1 MPFLCFFSLVI
12 LTFYAYN
19 VNMNF
24 LLMSNDVVFISKMIE
39 EIKKNEEGAL
49 ILTSDFQ
56 EESLLNIRPS
66 LENISLCVIF
76 SDPTVFKTVEESTL
90 LASIVGYLYA
100 SNTPVITNDRA
111 LAYHTLFT
119 NDGVQFLKDETKI
132 VSYLKKQYS
141 NIIDKNNKRMAK
153 KELMIR
159 GIPFTAD
166 CFGQYLAKN
175 KTEICNLF
183 IEAEIDPNARDD
195 FGTPILNLAVRN
207 DNESFVKKLLD
218 AGAEINSV
226 SEDRGYTP
234 VMDAVWRGNYEITK
248 LLIERGAELNT
259 ISKEGQSNLV
269 LAVGADRTKICEILA
284 KNGADPDIKDQM
296 GMSAYGYATLFKKTE
311 LVEILKPFHH
321 E

>member
-1 MPFLCFFSLVI
+1 
-12 LTFYAYN
+12 
-19 VNMNF
+19 MNF
-24 LLMSNDVVFISKMIE
+24 LLMSNDAVFFTKMIE

-49 ILTSDFQ
+49 ILTTDFQ
-56 EESLLNIRPS
+56 EENLLHIRPS
-66 LENISLCVIF
+66 LDNISLCVIF
-76 SDPTVFKTVEESTL
+76 SAPTAFKSMEESTL

-100 SNTPVITNDRA
+100 NNTPVITNDRQ

-119 NDGVQFLKDETKI
+119 NEGVQFFNGEDKI
-132 VSYLKKQYS
+132 ISYLKKQYRQI
-141 NIIDKNNKRMAK
+141 NKKNDKRQAK

-166 CFGQYLAKN
+166 CFSQFMAKN

-183 IEAEIDPNARDD
+183 LEADIDPNSRDD
-195 FGTPILNLAVRN
+195 FGTPLLNIAVRN
-207 DNESFVKKLLD
+207 DNIDFVNKLLD
-218 AGAEINSV
+218 AGAKINES
-226 SEDRGYTP
+226 SEDRGYTA

-248 LLIERGAELNT
+248 LLIEKGAELNT

-269 LAVGADRTKICEILA
+269 LAVGADRIKICEILA

-311 LVEILKPFHH
+311 IVDILKPYHK

>member
-1 MPFLCFFSLVI
+1 
-12 LTFYAYN
+12 
-19 VNMNF
+19 MNF
-24 LLMSNDVVFISKMIE
+24 LLMSNDAVFFTKMIE

-49 ILTSDFQ
+49 ILTTDFQ
-56 EESLLNIRPS
+56 EENLLHIRPS
-66 LENISLCVIF
+66 LDNISLCVIF
-76 SDPTVFKTVEESTL
+76 SAPTAFKSMEESTL

-100 SNTPVITNDRA
+100 NNTPVITNDRQ

-119 NDGVQFLKDETKI
+119 NEGVQFFNGEDKI
-132 VSYLKKQYS
+132 ISYLKKQYRQI
-141 NIIDKNNKRMAK
+141 NKKNDKRQAK

-166 CFGQYLAKN
+166 CFSQFMAKN

-183 IEAEIDPNARDD
+183 LEADIDPNSRDD
-195 FGTPILNLAVRN
+195 FGTPLLNIAVRN
-207 DNESFVKKLLD
+207 DNIDFVNKLLD
-218 AGAEINSV
+218 AGAKINES
-226 SEDRGYTP
+226 SEDRGYTA

-248 LLIERGAELNT
+248 LLIEKGAELNT

-269 LAVGADRTKICEILA
+269 LAVGADRIKICEILA

-311 LVEILKPFHH
+311 IVEILKPYHK

>member
-1 MPFLCFFSLVI
+1 
-12 LTFYAYN
+12 
-19 VNMNF
+19 MNF

-39 EIKKNEEGAL
+39 EIKKEEEGAL
-49 ILTSDFQ
+49 ILTTDFQ

-66 LENISLCVIF
+66 LENISLCVIY
-76 SDPTVFKTVEESTL
+76 SDPTIFKSVEESTL

-119 NDGVQFLKDETKI
+119 NDSVQFLKDQAKI
-132 VSYLKKQYS
+132 ISYLKKQYS
-141 NIIDKNNKRMAK
+141 SIISKNDKRMAK
-153 KELMIR
+153 KELMVR

-166 CFGQYLAKN
+166 CFAQYMSKN

-183 IEAEIDPNARDD
+183 LEADIDPNSRDD
-195 FGTPILNLAVRN
+195 FGTPLLNIAVRN
-207 DNESFVKKLLD
+207 DNLDFVKKLLD
-218 AGAEINSV
+218 AGAKINEA

-234 VMDAVWRGNYEITK
+234 VMDAVWRGNYDITK
-248 LLIERGAELNT
+248 FLIEKGAELNT

-284 KNGADPDIKDQM
+284 QNGADPDIKDQM

-311 LVEILKPFHH
+311 LVEILKPYHKDV
-321 E
+321 

>member
-1 MPFLCFFSLVI
+1 
-12 LTFYAYN
+12 
-19 VNMNF
+19 MNF
-24 LLMSNDVVFISKMIE
+24 LLMSNDVVFLSKMIE
-39 EIKKNEEGAL
+39 EIKKEEEGAL
-49 ILTSDFQ
+49 ILTCDFQ
-56 EESLLNIRPS
+56 EESIINIRTC
-66 LENISLCVIF
+66 LDNLSLCVIF
-76 SDPTVFKTVEESTL
+76 SDPKAFKSTEESTML
-90 LASIVGYLYA
+90 SSIVGYLFA
-100 SNTPVITNDRA
+100 NNTPVITNDRL
-111 LAYHTLFT
+111 LAYHTMFT
-119 NDGVQFLKDETKI
+119 NEGVQFLNGESKI
-132 VSYLKKQYS
+132 ISYLKKQYTK
-141 NIIDKNNKRMAK
+141 ILDTNNKRMAK

-183 IEAEIDPNARDD
+183 IEAQIDPNARDD

-207 DNESFVKKLLD
+207 DNEDFVKKLLN
-218 AGAEINSV
+218 AGAQINAV
-226 SEDRGYTP
+226 SEDRGYTA

-248 LLIERGAELNT
+248 LLIEKGAELNT

-269 LAVGADRTKICEILA
+269 LAVGADRIKICEILA

-311 LVEILKPFHH
+311 IVEILKPFHH

>member
-1 MPFLCFFSLVI
+1 
-12 LTFYAYN
+12 
-19 VNMNF
+19 
-24 LLMSNDVVFISKMIE
+24 MSNDAVFFTKMIE

-49 ILTSDFQ
+49 ILTTDFQ
-56 EESLLNIRPS
+56 EENLLHIRPS
-66 LENISLCVIF
+66 LDNISLCVIF
-76 SDPTVFKTVEESTL
+76 SAPTAFKSMEESTL

-100 SNTPVITNDRA
+100 NNTPVITNDRQ

-119 NDGVQFLKDETKI
+119 NEGVQFFNGEDKI
-132 VSYLKKQYS
+132 ISYLKKQYRQI
-141 NIIDKNNKRMAK
+141 NKKNDKRQAK

-166 CFGQYLAKN
+166 CFSQFMAKN

-183 IEAEIDPNARDD
+183 LEADIDPNSRDD
-195 FGTPILNLAVRN
+195 FGTPLLNIAVRN
-207 DNESFVKKLLD
+207 DNIDFVNKLLD
-218 AGAEINSV
+218 AGAKINES
-226 SEDRGYTP
+226 SEDRGYTA

-248 LLIERGAELNT
+248 LLIEKGAELNT

-269 LAVGADRTKICEILA
+269 LAVGADRIKICEILA

-311 LVEILKPFHH
+311 IVEILKPYHK

>member
-1 MPFLCFFSLVI
+1 
-12 LTFYAYN
+12 
-19 VNMNF
+19 MNF
-24 LLMSNDVVFISKMIE
+24 LLMSNNVVFFNKMID

-49 ILTSDFQ
+49 ILTTDFQ
-56 EESLLNIRPS
+56 EENLLHIRPS
-66 LENISLCVIF
+66 LENISFCVIF
-76 SDPTVFKTVEESTL
+76 SDPAIFKSVEESTL

-100 SNTPVITNDRA
+100 NNTPVVTNDRQ

-119 NDGVQFLKDETKI
+119 NEGVQFFNSEARI

-141 NIIDKNNKRMAK
+141 QIVSKNDKRMAK
-153 KELMIR
+153 KELMMR

-166 CFGQYLAKN
+166 CFGQYMAKN

-183 IEAEIDPNARDD
+183 LEAGIDPNSRDD
-195 FGTPILNLAVRN
+195 FGTPLLNLAVRN
-207 DNESFVKKLLD
+207 DNEDFVKKLLA
-218 AGAEINSV
+218 AGAKINEA

-234 VMDAVWRGNYEITK
+234 LMDAVWRGNYEITK
-248 LLIERGAELNT
+248 LLIEKGAELNT

-269 LAVGADRTKICEILA
+269 LAVGADRINICEILA

-311 LVEILKPFHH
+311 IVDILKPFHK

>member
-1 MPFLCFFSLVI
+1 
-12 LTFYAYN
+12 
-19 VNMNF
+19 
-24 LLMSNDVVFISKMIE
+24 MSNDAVFFTKMIE

-49 ILTSDFQ
+49 ILTTDFQ
-56 EESLLNIRPS
+56 EENLLHIRPS
-66 LENISLCVIF
+66 LDNISLCVIF
-76 SDPTVFKTVEESTL
+76 SAPTAFKSMEESTL

-100 SNTPVITNDRA
+100 NNTPVITNDRQ

-119 NDGVQFLKDETKI
+119 NEGVQFFNGEDKI
-132 VSYLKKQYS
+132 ISYLKKQYRQI
-141 NIIDKNNKRMAK
+141 NKKNDKRQAK

-166 CFGQYLAKN
+166 CFSQFMAKN

-183 IEAEIDPNARDD
+183 LEADIDPNSRDD
-195 FGTPILNLAVRN
+195 FGTPLLNIAVRN
-207 DNESFVKKLLD
+207 DNIDFVNKLLD
-218 AGAEINSV
+218 AGAKINES
-226 SEDRGYTP
+226 SEDRGYTA

-248 LLIERGAELNT
+248 LLIEKGAELNT

-269 LAVGADRTKICEILA
+269 LAVGADRIKICEILA

-311 LVEILKPFHH
+311 IVEILKPFHR

>member
-1 MPFLCFFSLVI
+1 
-12 LTFYAYN
+12 
-19 VNMNF
+19 MNF
-24 LLMSNDVVFISKMIE
+24 LLMSNDAVFFTKMIE

-49 ILTSDFQ
+49 ILTTDFQ
-56 EESLLNIRPS
+56 EENLLHIRPS
-66 LENISLCVIF
+66 LDNISLCVIF
-76 SDPTVFKTVEESTL
+76 SAPTAFKSMEESTL

-100 SNTPVITNDRA
+100 NNTPVITNDRQ

-119 NDGVQFLKDETKI
+119 NEGVQFFNGEDKI
-132 VSYLKKQYS
+132 ISYLKKQYRQI
-141 NIIDKNNKRMAK
+141 NKKNDKRQAK

-166 CFGQYLAKN
+166 CFSQFMAKN

-183 IEAEIDPNARDD
+183 LEADIDPNSRDD
-195 FGTPILNLAVRN
+195 FGTPLLNIAVRN
-207 DNESFVKKLLD
+207 DNIDFVNKLLD
-218 AGAEINSV
+218 AGAKINES
-226 SEDRGYTP
+226 SEDRGYTA

-248 LLIERGAELNT
+248 LLIEKGAELNT

-269 LAVGADRTKICEILA
+269 LAVGADRIKICEILA

-311 LVEILKPFHH
+311 IVEILKPFHR

>member
-1 MPFLCFFSLVI
+1 
-12 LTFYAYN
+12 
-19 VNMNF
+19 
-24 LLMSNDVVFISKMIE
+24 MSNDAVFFTKMIE

-49 ILTSDFQ
+49 ILTTDFQ
-56 EESLLNIRPS
+56 EENLLHIRPS
-66 LENISLCVIF
+66 LDNISLCVIF
-76 SDPTVFKTVEESTL
+76 SAPTAFKSMEESTL

-100 SNTPVITNDRA
+100 NNTPVITNDRQ

-119 NDGVQFLKDETKI
+119 NEGVQFFNGEDKI
-132 VSYLKKQYS
+132 ISYLKKQYRQI
-141 NIIDKNNKRMAK
+141 NKKNDKRQAK

-166 CFGQYLAKN
+166 CFSQFMAKN

-183 IEAEIDPNARDD
+183 LEADIDPNSRDD
-195 FGTPILNLAVRN
+195 FGTPLLNIAVRN
-207 DNESFVKKLLD
+207 DNIDFVNKLLD
-218 AGAEINSV
+218 AGAKINES
-226 SEDRGYTP
+226 SEDRGYTA

-248 LLIERGAELNT
+248 LLIEKGAELNT

-269 LAVGADRTKICEILA
+269 LAVGADRIKICEILA

-311 LVEILKPFHH
+311 IVDILKPYHK

>member
-1 MPFLCFFSLVI
+1 
-12 LTFYAYN
+12 
-19 VNMNF
+19 MNF
-24 LLMSNDVVFISKMIE
+24 LLMSNDAIFFSKMID

-49 ILTSDFQ
+49 ILTTDFQ
-56 EESLLNIRPS
+56 EENLLNIKPS
-66 LENISLCVIF
+66 LDNISLCVIY
-76 SDPTVFKTVEESTL
+76 SAPTAFKSIEESTL

-100 SNTPVITNDRA
+100 NNTPVITNDRE

-119 NDGVQFLKDETKI
+119 DDGVQFFNGEDKI
-132 VSYLKKQYS
+132 ISYLKKQYR
-141 NIIDKNNKRMAK
+141 NINLKNDKRQAK

-159 GIPFTAD
+159 GIPFTPD
-166 CFGQYLAKN
+166 CFAQFMSKN

-183 IEAEIDPNARDD
+183 LEAEIDPNSRDD
-195 FGTPILNLAVRN
+195 FGTPLLNIAVRN
-207 DNESFVKKLLD
+207 DNEDFVKKLLT
-218 AGAEINSV
+218 AGAEINAV
-226 SEDRGYTP
+226 SEDRGYTA
-234 VMDAVWRGNYEITK
+234 VMDAVWRGNFEITK
-248 LLIERGAELNT
+248 LLIEKGADLNT

-311 LVEILKPFHH
+311 IVEILKPYHK

>member
-1 MPFLCFFSLVI
+1 
-12 LTFYAYN
+12 
-19 VNMNF
+19 
-24 LLMSNDVVFISKMIE
+24 MSNDAVFFTKMIE

-49 ILTSDFQ
+49 ILTTDFQ
-56 EESLLNIRPS
+56 EENLLHIRPS
-66 LENISLCVIF
+66 LDNISLCVIY
-76 SDPTVFKTVEESTL
+76 SSPTTFKTIEESTL
-90 LASIVGYLYA
+90 LASLVGYLYA
-100 SNTPVITNDRA
+100 NNTPVITNDRE

-119 NDGVQFLKDETKI
+119 NEGVQFFNRDEKI
-132 VSYLKKQYS
+132 ISYLKKQYR
-141 NIIDKNNKRMAK
+141 NINLKNDQRQAK

-159 GIPFTAD
+159 GIPFTPD
-166 CFGQYLAKN
+166 CFSQFMAKN

-183 IEAEIDPNARDD
+183 LEAKIDPNARDD
-195 FGTPILNLAVRN
+195 FGTPLLNIAVRN
-207 DNESFVKKLLD
+207 DNEDFVKKLLA
-218 AGAEINSV
+218 AGAEINAV
-226 SEDRGYTP
+226 SEDRGYTA

-248 LLIERGAELNT
+248 FLIEKGAELNT

-311 LVEILKPFHH
+311 IVEILKPFHK